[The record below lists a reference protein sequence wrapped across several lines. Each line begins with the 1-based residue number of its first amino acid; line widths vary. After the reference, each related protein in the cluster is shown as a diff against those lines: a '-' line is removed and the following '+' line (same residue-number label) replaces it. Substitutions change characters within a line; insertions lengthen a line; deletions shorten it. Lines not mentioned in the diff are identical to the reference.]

1 VCPNIQEDTV
11 DDMTKS
17 TTKLKKKNVTQGSSS
32 PTSPT
37 ALTSNSTPNSSN
49 SSNTNPSSS
58 SSSSGGGGIRSISEV
73 GEQAA
78 ANFAQSVTS
87 SPFAK
92 EVVSLF
98 TKIKEKTTQQS

>member
-1 VCPNIQEDTV
+1 MCPNIQEDTE
-11 DDMTKS
+11 DDMAKS
-17 TTKLKKKNVTQGSSS
+17 NSKLKKKNVTEGSFSFS

-37 ALTSNSTPNSSN
+37 TSTSNSTPNSS
-49 SSNTNPSSS
+49 SISSS
-58 SSSSGGGGIRSISEV
+58 GGGGGIRSISEV

>member
-1 VCPNIQEDTV
+1 MCPNIQEDTE
-11 DDMTKS
+11 DDVAKS
-17 TTKLKKKNVTQGSSS
+17 NSKLKKKNVTEGSFSFS

-37 ALTSNSTPNSSN
+37 TSTSNSTPNSS
-49 SSNTNPSSS
+49 SSS
-58 SSSSGGGGIRSISEV
+58 ISSGGGIRSISEV